1 MNASPDLTAADPV
14 FVVEIQRLEE
24 GSIVRINGEAVSRTF
39 RTSVEMHAELNRLVA
54 VLSEARLTA
63 LLALEEY
70 RFKVGESR
78 VVTCYR

>member
-1 MNASPDLTAADPV
+1 MNAIPDCTAADPV
-14 FVVEIQRLEE
+14 FVVEVQRLEQ
-24 GSIVRINGEAVSRTF
+24 GSIIRINGEPASRAF

-63 LLALEEY
+63 LVALEEY

-78 VVTCYR
+78 VVTCCR